1 MARFGWAALC
11 VTLALTIKG
20 FLHLRLIKKEF
31 TCASF

>member
-11 VTLALTIKG
+11 VTLSLAIKW
-20 FLHLRLIKKEF
+20 FLYLKLLKKEV